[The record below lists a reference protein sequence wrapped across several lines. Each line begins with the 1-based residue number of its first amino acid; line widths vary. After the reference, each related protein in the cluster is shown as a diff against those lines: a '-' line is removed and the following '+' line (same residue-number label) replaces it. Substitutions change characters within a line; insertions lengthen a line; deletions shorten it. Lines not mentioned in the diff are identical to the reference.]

1 MSYPIT
7 DIDGIDGEAATIL
20 KSVGIRS
27 TERLLEAARTV
38 RGRKMLAMKT
48 GFDEKR
54 LLCWANVADRMRVKG
69 IRKEYAELLQAAGVD
84 TVKELKY
91 RNPANLAKAMSDAN
105 KKRKMVRL
113 LPSEKVVGQLDRER
127 QEAAADD
134 QLQIAPPDRDPRLL
148 DSPAPS
154 SAKRPPWGS
163 PAPSK
168 PPPDQRKSQRATRFR
183 RYWRSGGRW
192 SWAFST

>member
-7 DIDGIDGEAATIL
+7 DIDGIDGEAAAIL

-27 TERLLEAARTV
+27 TGRLLEAARTV

-91 RNPANLAKAMSDAN
+91 RNPANLAKTMAEAN

-113 LPSEKVVGQLDRER
+113 LPS
-127 QEAAADD
+127 
-134 QLQIAPPDRDPRLL
+134 
-148 DSPAPS
+148 
-154 SAKRPPWGS
+154 AKLV
-163 PAPSK
+163 
-168 PPPDQRKSQRATRFR
+168 
-183 RYWRSGGRW
+183 GRW
-192 SWAFST
+192 IENAKKLPLKITYK